1 MVDLS
6 KSDPILRF
14 DTAVQQRLSDNLKDV
29 PIYESVEDGDGST
42 SPQYIVFFGNDVVQG
57 EAYSYGSITGA
68 QDDAFI
74 HQFSVLIVARNKS
87 IRNAVVSAVR
97 QLLVGTVLDNASGI
111 RETGMQNGYGDTD
124 GTLKPV
130 KFTYFITFSVTMDR
144 SDNA

>member
-1 MVDLS
+1 MA
-6 KSDPILRF
+6 DPILSF
-14 DTAVQQRLSDNLKDV
+14 DTAVQALLSDNLKDV
-29 PIYESVEDGDGST
+29 ALCESVESGEGST
-42 SPQYIVFFGNDVVQG
+42 APQYIVFFGNDFIQG

-74 HQFSVLIVARNKS
+74 HQFSVLIVARNRN
-87 IRNAVVSAVR
+87 IRNAIVAAVR
-97 QLLVGTVLDNASGI
+97 RLLVGTVIGNASGI